1 MKDDINMKKLSL
13 LGIKTSIL
21 RRVEDLKVLKTK
33 VLESVKKHVNKEKI
47 ISLSKKMSTASL
59 TVKIATFS
67 LVMAAVPASAMQ
79 TTVKNDAATKQY
91 NTALKLD
98 LNSQTILSRNENKPV
113 IQVGESEYDK
123 KEREAREAAEA
134 NREVVTRESTAT
146 RTEESATSTDIN
158 NISNT
163 NTSYDPDLAT
173 KRALVQKAASRYS
186 IDWKI
191 LEAVWQVESGKAWI
205 TPVTSYAGAQGPM
218 QFMPG
223 TWIAYAVDGNG
234 DGFADI
240 NNAEDAVYAA
250 ANLLAQAGAAA
261 GDVDSA
267 LFSYNHAQW
276 YVDMVK
282 GIANSI

>member
-1 MKDDINMKKLSL
+1 MNKLSL
-13 LGIKTSIL
+13 LAVKANIL
-21 RRVEDLKVLKTK
+21 RRVEELRALKTK
-33 VLESVKKHVNKEKI
+33 ALESIKKYVNKERI
-47 ISLSKKMSTASL
+47 IALGKKVSTASL

-67 LVMAAVPASAMQ
+67 LVMAAVPATTMQ
-79 TTVKNDAATKQY
+79 VNAENDNAIEQY
-91 NTALKLD
+91 DTALKLD
-98 LNSQTILSRNENKPV
+98 LSNYSLLSRNENKPV

-134 NREVVTRESTAT
+134 NRETISRESTAT
-146 RTEESATSTDIN
+146 RTEEVTTTTNVN
-158 NISNT
+158 NSSNT
-163 NTSYDPDLAT
+163 TNDPDLAT
-173 KRALVQKAASRYS
+173 KRALAQKAASRYN

-205 TPVTSYAGAQGPM
+205 TPITSYAGAQGPM

-223 TWIAYAVDGNG
+223 TWSAYAVDGNG
-234 DGFADI
+234 DGVADI

-250 ANLLAQAGAAA
+250 ANLLAQAGAAS

-282 GIANSI
+282 AVANSI